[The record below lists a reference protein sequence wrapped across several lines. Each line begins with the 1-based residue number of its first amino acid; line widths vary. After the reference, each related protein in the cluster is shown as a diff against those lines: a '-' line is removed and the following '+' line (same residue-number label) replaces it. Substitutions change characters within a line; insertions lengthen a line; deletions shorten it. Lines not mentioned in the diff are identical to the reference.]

1 LTTNED
7 NSSLKEKKEVKEN
20 MEVPSQIREEE
31 VISLLRKLVQI
42 PSRNPPGEER
52 EIAEY
57 VVEKMRSWGFD
68 ARLVPEPFS
77 NRPQAVAALKGSEG
91 QPKLVL
97 NGHLDTVPLG
107 ARERWRFD
115 PFSGDVKAGRLY
127 GRGACDMKGGI
138 AAMMLAAK
146 AVRESGVGLKGDL
159 ILQFAVGEE
168 KGEPGTKTLLID
180 KGYGGDWGIVLEPTS
195 LQVITAEK
203 GLLWLDVEIQGKP
216 AHAST
221 PELGVNPIEKA
232 ARFIICLREY
242 GAKIGE
248 TKHPLLGGAVCTAT
262 MIEAGI
268 KENVVPG
275 SCTVTLDRR
284 LLPHETLDGVERE
297 IQEILSDMQ
306 TRDPDFEGKIRRRG
320 EGFAAAEIPV
330 NSFIAQ
336 IVKENVK
343 RITGK
348 TPEPSGAA
356 YGTDARNFINDAQI
370 PAIIFGPGDAAD
382 AHTYD
387 ESVEIRQV
395 VECAKTLV
403 LTIIN
408 LLA

>member
-1 LTTNED
+1 M
-7 NSSLKEKKEVKEN
+7 KEN
-20 MEVPSQIREEE
+20 MEILSQIREDEA
-31 VISLLRKLVQI
+31 ISLLRKLVQI

-52 EIAEY
+52 EIAAY

-68 ARLVPEPFS
+68 AWLVPEPFS
-77 NRPQAVAALKGSEG
+77 NRPQAVATIKGREG
-91 QPKLVL
+91 LPKLVL

-107 ARERWRFD
+107 ERERWRFD

-127 GRGACDMKGGI
+127 GRGSCDMKGGI

-146 AVRESGVGLKGDL
+146 AVRDSGVGLKGDL

-168 KGEPGTKTLLID
+168 KGEPGTKTLLIE

-195 LQVITAEK
+195 LKVITAEK
-203 GLLWLDVEIQGKP
+203 GLLWLDVEIKGKP

-221 PELGVNPIEKA
+221 PELGINPIEKA
-232 ARFIICLREY
+232 ARFINYLREY
-242 GAKIGE
+242 MEKIEAK
-248 TKHPLLGGAVCTAT
+248 KHPLLGSAVCTAT
-262 MIEAGI
+262 MIEGGI

-284 LLPHETLDGVERE
+284 LLPSEDLDGVEKE
-297 IQEILSDMQ
+297 IRAILSDMKK
-306 TRDPDFEGKIRRRG
+306 RDNDFEGKIRRRG

-336 IVKENVK
+336 VVKENVK
-343 RITGK
+343 KITGIILG
-348 TPEPSGAA
+348 PSGAA
-356 YGTDARNFINDAQI
+356 YGTDARNFINDAKI

-395 VECAKTLV
+395 VDCSKILA

-408 LLA
+408 LLG

>member
-1 LTTNED
+1 M
-7 NSSLKEKKEVKEN
+7 LKEKIEVTEN
-20 MEVPSQIREEE
+20 MEVLSKIQEDEA
-31 VISLLRKLVQI
+31 ISLLRKLVQI

-57 VVEKMRSWGFD
+57 VVEKMRSWGF
-68 ARLVPEPFS
+68 AAQLVPEPFS
-77 NRPQAVAALKGSEG
+77 NRPQAVATLKGSEG
-91 QPKLVL
+91 RPTLVL

-107 ARERWRFD
+107 ERERWSCD

-127 GRGACDMKGGI
+127 GRGASDMKGGI
-138 AAMMLAAK
+138 TAMMLAAK
-146 AVRESGVGLKGDL
+146 AVRESGVGLRGNL
-159 ILQFAVGEE
+159 LLQFAVGEE

-195 LQVITAEK
+195 LKVITAEK

-221 PELGVNPIEKA
+221 PELGINPIEKA
-232 ARFIICLREY
+232 ASFITCLREY
-242 GAKIGE
+242 RERIGE
-248 TKHPLLGGAVCTAT
+248 KKHPLLGGAVCTAT

-284 LLPHETLDGVERE
+284 LLPHETLDSVERE
-297 IQEILSDMQ
+297 IQEILSDMRAQ
-306 TRDPDFEGKIRRRG
+306 DQDFEGKIRRRG

-336 IVKENVK
+336 VVKEKVK

-348 TPEPSGAA
+348 MPEPSGAA

-395 VECAKTLV
+395 IECSQV
-403 LTIIN
+403 LALAIID